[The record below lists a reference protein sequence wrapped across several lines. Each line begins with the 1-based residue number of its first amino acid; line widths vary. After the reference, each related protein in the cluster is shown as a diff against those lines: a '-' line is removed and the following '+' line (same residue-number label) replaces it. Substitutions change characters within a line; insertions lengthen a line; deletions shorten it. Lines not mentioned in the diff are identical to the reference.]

1 MLEIK
6 FGVVSL
12 DLVPEMKKINE
23 LEKLYEVKEKILATR
38 DFSDV
43 EKIVEASKI

>member
-1 MLEIK
+1 
-6 FGVVSL
+6 
-12 DLVPEMKKINE
+12 MKKINE

-38 DFSDV
+38 DFTDV